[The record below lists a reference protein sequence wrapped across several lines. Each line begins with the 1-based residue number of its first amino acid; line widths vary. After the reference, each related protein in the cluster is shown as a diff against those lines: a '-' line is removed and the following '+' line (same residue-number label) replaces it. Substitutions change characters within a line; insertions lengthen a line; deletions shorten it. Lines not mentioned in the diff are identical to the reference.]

1 MYANCGNVTYF
12 NSFAVEYIP
21 KYIKKSKLTN
31 ISQQIFYR
39 IQSNNSIM
47 CGYFCIAFIDFDIHW
62 QKLDYTKNFS
72 PNKHDKNDI

>member
-1 MYANCGNVTYF
+1 
-12 NSFAVEYIP
+12 
-21 KYIKKSKLTN
+21 
-31 ISQQIFYR
+31 
-39 IQSNNSIM
+39 M